1 MVQEKITSAFTW
13 DAADYAKSSPAQKC
27 WAHELVQK
35 IDLSGHERV
44 LDIGC
49 GDGKVSAEI
58 ARCLPAGSVT
68 GLDRSPGMIRFAREA
83 FPENS
88 YPNLSFEE
96 GDAQA
101 LRYENAFDVV
111 FSSAALHWVYDQRPI
126 LAGIS
131 RALKSG
137 GRMVVQM
144 GGKGNAAGIFVVL
157 DRMLAEPAWARYFA
171 GFSFRYGFFS
181 PEEYRPW
188 LLTAG
193 LRPIRVELFPKEM
206 IYPDQKGLAGWVR
219 TTWLPYIERV
229 PEDQR
234 PEFTEEM
241 VTRYLSMYPA
251 GSDGTVRV
259 AMVRLEIEAEKP

>member
-1 MVQEKITSAFTW
+1 MVQEKNISGFTW

-88 YPNLSFEE
+88 YPNLHVRRGRRS
-96 GDAQA
+96 GPA
-101 LRYENAFDVV
+101 LRKCVRCCLFER
-111 FSSAALHWVYDQRPI
+111 SSPLGVRPAPGPCRD
-126 LAGIS
+126 LSG
-131 RALKSG
+131 RFRSG

-181 PEEYRPW
+181 PENTGR
-188 LLTAG
+188 G
-193 LRPIRVELFPKEM
+193 F
-206 IYPDQKGLAGWVR
+206 
-219 TTWLPYIERV
+219 
-229 PEDQR
+229 
-234 PEFTEEM
+234 
-241 VTRYLSMYPA
+241 
-251 GSDGTVRV
+251 
-259 AMVRLEIEAEKP
+259 

>member
-1 MVQEKITSAFTW
+1 MVQEEKTSGFTW

-35 IDLSGHERV
+35 IGLFGHERV

-68 GLDRSPGMIRFAREA
+68 GLDSSPGMIRFARES
-83 FPENS
+83 FPHTA
-88 YPNLSFEE
+88 YPNLTFEE

-101 LRYENAFDVV
+101 LRYESEFEVV
-111 FSSAALHWVYDQRPI
+111 FSNAALHWVYDQRPVI
-126 LAGIS
+126 AGIY

-137 GRMVVQM
+137 GRMIVQM
-144 GGKGNAAGIFVVL
+144 GGKGNAAGVFAVL
-157 DRMLAEPAWARYFA
+157 DRMIAEPAWARYFT

-181 PEEYRPW
+181 PEEYCPW
-188 LLTAG
+188 LAAAG
-193 LRPIRVELFPKEM
+193 LTPVRAELIPKEM
-206 IYPDQKGLAGWVR
+206 VYPDQDGLAGWVR

-229 PEDQR
+229 PEEMR
-234 PEFTEEM
+234 TEFVEEM
-241 VTRYLSMYPA
+241 VTRYLSMYSA
-251 GSDGTVRV
+251 GPDGTIRV
-259 AMVRLEIEAEKP
+259 AMVRLEIEAKKP

>member
-1 MVQEKITSAFTW
+1 MVQEKKTSGFTW
-13 DAADYAKSSPAQKC
+13 DAADYAKSSPVQKC

-35 IDLSGHERV
+35 IGLCGHERV

-68 GLDRSPGMIRFAREA
+68 GLDCSPAMIRFARKA
-83 FPENS
+83 FPKNS
-88 YPNLSFEE
+88 YPNLTFEE
-96 GDAQA
+96 GDAED

-111 FSSAALHWVYDQRPI
+111 FSSAALHWVYDQRPV

-131 RALKSG
+131 RALRSG

-144 GGKGNAAGIFVVL
+144 GGKGNAAGIFAVL
-157 DRMLAEPAWARYFA
+157 ERMLAEPAWARYFA

-193 LRPIRVELFPKEM
+193 LRPVRAGLIPKEM
-206 IYPDQKGLAGWVR
+206 VYPDRDGLAGWVR

-229 PEDQR
+229 PEDLR
-234 PEFTEEM
+234 PGFVDEI
-241 VTRYLSMYPA
+241 VGRYLSLSPA
-251 GSDGTVRV
+251 EPDGTIRV
-259 AMVRLEIEAEKP
+259 AMVRLEIEAKKP

>member
-1 MVQEKITSAFTW
+1 MAAQEKRPGYTW

-27 WAHELVQK
+27 WARELVQN
-35 IDLSGHERV
+35 IGLCGHERV

-68 GLDRSPGMIRFAREA
+68 GLDRSPSMIRFAREV
-83 FPENS
+83 FPNNS

-96 GDAQA
+96 GDVQA
-101 LRYENAFDVV
+101 LDYENAFDVV
-111 FSSAALHWVYDQRPI
+111 FSSAALHWVYDQRPV

-157 DRMLAEPAWARYFA
+157 DRMLAEPAWARYFS

-188 LLTAG
+188 LESAG
-193 LRPIRVELFPKEM
+193 LRPVRAGLFPKEM
-206 IYPDQKGLAGWVR
+206 VYPDQNGLAGWLR
-219 TTWLPYIERV
+219 TTWMPYIERV
-229 PEDQR
+229 PEDLR
-234 PEFTEEM
+234 TGFVDAMAE
-241 VTRYLSMYPA
+241 RYLSLFPA
-251 GSDGTVRV
+251 EPDGTIRV
-259 AMVRLEIEAEKP
+259 AMVRLEIEAKKP